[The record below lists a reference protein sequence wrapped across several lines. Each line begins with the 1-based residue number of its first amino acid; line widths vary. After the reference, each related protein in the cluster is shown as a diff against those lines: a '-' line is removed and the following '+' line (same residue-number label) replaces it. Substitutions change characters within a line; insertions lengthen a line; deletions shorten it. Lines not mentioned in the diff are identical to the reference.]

1 MGTTIPIPT
10 GLSGKALWKKAL
22 LICGIVSSVLYVA
35 VNIYVP
41 AQYPGYDIAS
51 QTVSELSAIGA
62 PTRTLWVILLT
73 IYTLLI
79 VAFGW
84 GVWISAAENRWLRIS
99 SFLLIVYAIIGL
111 AWPPM
116 HQREVLAAGGGTIT
130 DTMHIVFTIISVLL
144 MLLVIGFAAASL
156 GKPFLIFSVLSILI
170 MLFFGLMTGLDAPK
184 MEANLATPWIGVWE
198 RISIGAYM
206 LWVVVFGFV
215 MLKRL

>member
-198 RISIGAYM
+198 RISIGTYM

-215 MLKRL
+215 MLKRS

>member
-215 MLKRL
+215 MLKRS

>member
-1 MGTTIPIPT
+1 MGTTISVPS
-10 GLSGKALWKKAL
+10 GLSGKVLWKKVL
-22 LICGIVSSVLYVA
+22 LICGIVSSVVYVA
-35 VNIYVP
+35 VNMYVP
-41 AQYPGYDIAS
+41 AQYPGYQIAS

-62 PTRTLWVILLT
+62 PTRTLWVILLSF
-73 IYTLLI
+73 YTLLI

-84 GVWISAAENRWLRIS
+84 GVWISAAGNRWLKIAG
-99 SFLLIVYAIIGL
+99 FLLIVYAIIGL

-130 DTMHIVFTIISVLL
+130 DTMHIVFTIVSVLL

-156 GKPFLIFSVLSILI
+156 GKPFLIFSVLSIVV
-170 MLFFGLMTGLDAPK
+170 MLSFGLMTGLDAPK

-206 LWVVVFGFV
+206 LWVAVFGLV
-215 MLKRL
+215 LLKR

>member
-198 RISIGAYM
+198 RISIGTYM

>member
-1 MGTTIPIPT
+1 MTSSTLQIQTPPPTT
-10 GLSGKALWKKAL
+10 
-22 LICGIVSSVLYVA
+22 
-35 VNIYVP
+35 
-41 AQYPGYDIAS
+41 
-51 QTVSELSAIGA
+51 
-62 PTRTLWVILLT
+62 
-73 IYTLLI
+73 YTHLLI